1 MKMTIEIRKENGL
14 NAVSARDLHEKLE
27 ITDRFNRWFE
37 RMVAYGFV
45 ENEDFCRVK
54 SSTQQNQYGGEKE
67 IYDYAISLDMAKE
80 ICMIQRSDIGRK
92 FRQYFIECEK
102 ELNRKTETYVP
113 RISKEELE
121 ARKKEAEAKSK
132 ELRLEVYDRLHSLA
146 NEYAERS
153 KDYQQILDAHA
164 TKELTGEFLLPLP
177 GTEKTYSATEIGEMF
192 GISANKV
199 RKIANANGMKTDVY
213 GKYFIDK
220 SRFSDKEVQTFRYNS
235 RAIDRIRQILKEV
248 GK

>member
-102 ELNRKTETYVP
+102 ELNRKQRHVP

-177 GTEKTYSATEIGEMF
+177 GTEKTYSAKKSGRCSVFPQTRSGKLPTRTE
-192 GISANKV
+192 
-199 RKIANANGMKTDVY
+199 
-213 GKYFIDK
+213 
-220 SRFSDKEVQTFRYNS
+220 
-235 RAIDRIRQILKEV
+235 
-248 GK
+248 